1 MWVMLGKTSRR
12 KSYNVF
18 SRPRSVW
25 TVGVGSL
32 TSNFALSLTL
42 PTCTLSQLLNTKN
55 AGTHERIENFKTR
68 NNETVR
74 RLIRVRRE
82 ANEASKRAKQM
93 LKVLDAINSVPSDAE
108 LEFQR
113 EIKKMSSETSQRL
126 APRVNLLKTQSK
138 LVRDALKARTD
149 EENDSK
155 SISADQ
161 REFCNDTLEEMK
173 EMLGS
178 IRGLLK

>member
-1 MWVMLGKTSRR
+1 ML
-12 KSYNVF
+12 V
-18 SRPRSVW
+18 
-25 TVGVGSL
+25 
-32 TSNFALSLTL
+32 LSLPTL
-42 PTCTLSQLLNTKN
+42 LCLSHFQHVLCLNYSIQKN